1 VINILHYISMTYKAH
16 FFAEI
21 LLKPNL
27 KHLLTQFN
35 LILLNTLPRYLK
47 VIALSFLMCCV
58 YCISFSQ
65 VEDWRNIVETGEPN
79 EKLEA
84 SWELFKYYI
93 STNRDSAKLYAE
105 QSNDL
110 AKSLKDSLVIVKSY
124 NALGYIHKE
133 NGNYTEAIK
142 NYQEAL
148 LIATENQYNDQIKF
162 LLNNLALSHMYLGDY
177 DKSLDYHLR
186 TLELKEKSNDK
197 VGIALTYNNIGLVYY
212 KIGDHEK
219 ALDYFLASLKIKRE
233 NDFKSGI
240 ENSLINI
247 GLAYTGLEDY
257 NKAISAYDEVFE
269 ICGDLCDQQ
278 IALDA
283 YMGSGFSYYT
293 IDNYVKAELNFKR
306 ALKIANKVN
315 DPPNLIIA
323 NLYLSK
329 IKLAENKID
338 SAFIFIASAE
348 SKSNQTD
355 AKTWKMEIDNL
366 YAELYGAEGNYER
379 AYFHEN
385 RYSTLKDSIF
395 NEELIK
401 NLANIQ
407 LDYQEAQTQEII
419 AGKDTQI
426 KRRTQ
431 INLMLG
437 GITILISALL
447 FILYKNIQLKKKAN
461 RRLAEANEIIEHQNK
476 ELTNVNAV
484 LEDRVKERT
493 KELKKTNEALKKSNE
508 ELDNFIYKTSHDI
521 RGPLATLMGV
531 CNIAQIDVK
540 DQKALDYFDKLSL
553 TATRLNEIL
562 SKLLTINQI
571 NNTALQPQKI
581 YVAELVENLAAEQ
594 IMNFKNPKIEISVDI
609 EDSLNLTSDLDLL
622 RVIYGNLISNAIKFR
637 DTSDRRDS
645 FINITATKSNNFI
658 EFNIKDNGIGINETE
673 TEKIFEVFSKATD
686 IADSS
691 GIGLYLVKLAVEK
704 LSGSISFEQT
714 EEGYTAFKVILP
726 A

>member
-1 VINILHYISMTYKAH
+1 M
-16 FFAEI
+16 E
-21 LLKPNL
+21 
-27 KHLLTQFN
+27 HLITQIQ
-35 LILLNTLPRYLK
+35 LIFTNTLLRYLK
-47 VIALSFLMCCV
+47 VPAILIFLFLQYFECTAQNV
-58 YCISFSQ
+58 Q
-65 VEDWRNIVETGEPN
+65 AWKNKVESGKSEEQLV
-79 EKLEA
+79 A
-84 SWELFKYYI
+84 SWELFKHYI
-93 STNRDSAKLYAE
+93 STNRDSARLYAE
-105 QSNDL
+105 KSNL
-110 AKSLKDSLVIVKSY
+110 FAISLQDSLIIVKSY
-124 NALGYIHKE
+124 NALGFIHKE
-133 NGNYTEAIK
+133 NGNYTEAIA
-142 NYQEAL
+142 NYEEAL
-148 LIATENQYNDQIKF
+148 RIANTNNYTDQLKF
-162 LLNNLALSHMYLGDY
+162 LLNNLALSHMYRGDY

-212 KIGDHEK
+212 QIGDYEK
-219 ALDYFLASLKIKRE
+219 ALEYFLASLNIKRE

-257 NKAISAYDEVFE
+257 NKAISTYDEVFE
-269 ICGDLCDQQ
+269 ICGELCDQQ

-293 IDNYVKAELNFKR
+293 IDNYNKAEINFRKALIIAKR
-306 ALKIANKVN
+306 IN
-315 DPPNLIIA
+315 DPANLIIS

-329 IKLAENKID
+329 IKLGENEID
-338 SAFIFIASAE
+338 SAFLFISIAE
-348 SKSNQTD
+348 SESNQTD

-366 YAELYGAEGNYER
+366 YADLYEARGDFEK
-379 AYFHEN
+379 AYYHEN

-437 GITILISALL
+437 GITILVSALL
-447 FILYKNIQLKKKAN
+447 YILYRNIQLKKKAN
-461 RRLAEANEIIEHQNK
+461 RRLAEANDIIEHQNK

-540 DQKALDYFDKLSL
+540 DEKALDYFDKLSL

-581 YVAELVENLAAEQ
+581 YVAELIENLAAEQ
-594 IMNFKNPKIEISVDI
+594 IMNFKNPKVDIRVDI

-645 FINITATKSNNFI
+645 FIKITAGKSNNFI
-658 EFNIKDNGIGINETE
+658 ELNITDNGIGINETE

-704 LSGSISFEQT
+704 LSGSISFEQS
-714 EEGYTAFKVILP
+714 EEGNTVFKVILP

>member
-1 VINILHYISMTYKAH
+1 MES
-16 FFAEI
+16 
-21 LLKPNL
+21 NL
-27 KHLLTQFN
+27 KHLITQIHLIFKN
-35 LILLNTLPRYLK
+35 TLLRCLKIILCCIWLILGYHN
-47 VIALSFLMCCV
+47 S
-58 YCISFSQ
+58 ISQDISEWKEAISNGSD
-65 VEDWRNIVETGEPN
+65 V
-79 EKLEA
+79 EKLENA
-84 SWELFKYYI
+84 WELFKYYRLK
-93 STNRDSAKLYAE
+93 NRDSARYYADYFN
-105 QSNDL
+105 SK
-110 AKSLKDSLVIVKSY
+110 ARSLSDTLNMIKSY
-124 NALGYIHKE
+124 NALGYLERE
-133 NGNYTEAIK
+133 NGDYINSISFYEKGLHLAQMAEF
-142 NYQEAL
+142 NE
-148 LIATENQYNDQIKF
+148 QIKF
-162 LLNNLALSHMYLGDY
+162 LMNNLALVHTYYGNY
-177 DKSLDYHLR
+177 DKSLDYHFQSLNIR
-186 TLELKEKSNDK
+186 EKEGDLK
-197 VGIALTYNNIGLVYY
+197 GIATAYNNIGLVYY
-212 KIGDHEK
+212 QIDDDEK
-219 ALDYFLASLKIKRE
+219 ALNYYLKSLNIRKE
-233 NDFKSGI
+233 NNLQEGT
-240 ENSLINI
+240 ENVLINL
-247 GLAYTGLEDY
+247 GLVYTSLER
-257 NKAISAYDEVFE
+257 YDEALTVYE
-269 ICGDLCDQQ
+269 EVLKTCKEDCGEQF
-278 IALDA
+278 ILDA
-283 YMGSGFSYYT
+283 NVGSGFVFFQMKRYEEAIEPFEKSLEIAEKINSKKDLITANFYLAEIYFRT
-293 IDNYVKAELNFKR
+293 DSLAVAFNYVNKASE
-306 ALKIANKVN
+306 IV
-315 DPPNLIIA
+315 
-323 NLYLSK
+323 Y
-329 IKLAENKID
+329 E
-338 SAFIFIASAE
+338 
-348 SKSNQTD
+348 TD
-355 AKTWKMEIDNL
+355 FQTWKMQIDNL
-366 YAELYGAEGNYER
+366 YAEMFEAQGNFER

-385 RYSTLKDSIF
+385 RYSTLRDSIF

-461 RRLAEANEIIEHQNK
+461 KRLAEANDIIEHQNK

-540 DQKALDYFDKLSL
+540 DEKALDYFDKLSL

-581 YVAELVENLAAEQ
+581 YVAELVENLAVEQ
-594 IMNFKNPKIEISVDI
+594 IMSFKNPKVEINVDI
-609 EDSLNLTSDLDLL
+609 EDGLNLTSDLELL
-622 RVIYGNLISNAIKFR
+622 RVIYGNLINNAIKFR

-645 FINITATKSNNFI
+645 FINISASKTTNSI
-658 EFNIKDNGIGINETE
+658 ELNITDNGIGINETE

-704 LSGSISFEQT
+704 LSGSISFE
-714 EEGYTAFKVILP
+714 ESEDGYTVFKVILP

>member
-1 VINILHYISMTYKAH
+1 M
-16 FFAEI
+16 E
-21 LLKPNL
+21 
-27 KHLLTQFN
+27 HLITQIQ
-35 LILLNTLPRYLK
+35 LIFRNTLLRYFK
-47 VIALSFLMCCV
+47 VLTILFLTLHQNLDCRAQDVQEWKNKIAAGNSEE
-58 YCISFSQ
+58 Q
-65 VEDWRNIVETGEPN
+65 
-79 EKLEA
+79 LEA
-84 SWELFKYYI
+84 SWELFKHYI
-93 STNRDSAKLYAE
+93 STNRDSARLYAE
-105 QSNDL
+105 RSNFF
-110 AKSLKDSLVIVKSY
+110 AISLNDSLLIVKSY
-124 NALGYIHKE
+124 NALGFIHKE
-133 NGNYTEAIK
+133 NGNYTEAIA
-142 NYQEAL
+142 NYKEAL
-148 LIATENQYNDQIKF
+148 SIATIKDYTDQLKF
-162 LLNNLALSHMYLGDY
+162 LLNNLALSHMYRGDY
-177 DKSLDYHLR
+177 DNSLDYHLR
-186 TLELKEKSNDK
+186 TLELKEKTNDK
-197 VGIALTYNNIGLVYY
+197 EGIALTYNNMGLVYY
-212 KIGDHEK
+212 RIGDHEK
-219 ALDYFLASLKIKRE
+219 ALDYFSASLKIKRE
-233 NDFKSGI
+233 NNFRAGI
-240 ENSLINI
+240 ENSLINV
-247 GLAYTGLEDY
+247 GLAYTGLEEYDR
-257 NKAISAYDEVFE
+257 AISTYNEVFD
-269 ICGDLCDQQ
+269 ICADSCNDH

-283 YMGSGFSYYT
+283 YMGMGFSYFKIGNFEKSET
-293 IDNYVKAELNFKR
+293 NFRKAI
-306 ALKIANKVN
+306 KIAKRIN
-315 DPPNLIIA
+315 DPANLIIS

-329 IKLAENKID
+329 IKLRERKID
-338 SAFIFIASAE
+338 SAFLFVSKAE
-348 SKSNQTD
+348 SQSNQTD

-366 YAELYGAEGNYER
+366 YADLYEAQGDYQK

-407 LDYQEAQTQEII
+407 LEYQEAQTQEII
-419 AGKDTQI
+419 AGKDSQI

-437 GITILISALL
+437 GITLLISALL
-447 FILYKNIQLKKKAN
+447 YILYRNVQLKKKAN
-461 RRLAEANEIIEHQNK
+461 KKLAEANEIIEDQNK

-540 DQKALDYFDKLSL
+540 DDKALDYFDKLSL

-581 YVAELVENLAAEQ
+581 YIAELVENLAAEQ
-594 IMNFKNPKIEISVDI
+594 IMSYKNPKVEIDI
-609 EDSLNLTSDLDLL
+609 DIADNLNLTSDLDLL
-622 RVIYGNLISNAIKFR
+622 RVIYGNLINNAIKFR
-637 DTSDRRDS
+637 DTSDRKDS
-645 FINITATKSNNFI
+645 FIKIVAYKNANSIGFEI
-658 EFNIKDNGIGINETE
+658 IDNGIGINETE

-704 LSGSISFEQT
+704 LSGTITFDQT
-714 EEGYTAFKVILP
+714 DEGFTLFKVVLP

>member
-1 VINILHYISMTYKAH
+1 MKQ
-16 FFAEI
+16 
-21 LLKPNL
+21 K
-27 KHLLTQFN
+27 LTQFHLIFTN
-35 LILLNTLPRYLK
+35 TLLGYLKLVFTLILFASS
-47 VIALSFLMCCV
+47 I
-58 YCISFSQ
+58 
-65 VEDWRNIVETGEPN
+65 ETGYTQNVQKWKEVFEN
-79 EKLEA
+79 EVKDQQLVA
-84 SWELFKYYI
+84 SWELFKHYRTI
-93 STNRDSAKLYAE
+93 NKDSAYFYAE
-105 QSNDL
+105 LNNRLSLELSDTL
-110 AKSLKDSLVIVKSY
+110 SIIKSF
-124 NALGYIHKE
+124 NALGYLNKE
-133 NGNYTEAIK
+133 DANYANAIN
-142 NYQEAL
+142 NYESGLELARLANHQ
-148 LIATENQYNDQIKF
+148 NQIKF
-162 LLNNLALSHMYLGDY
+162 LLNNLALVHTYYGNY
-177 DKSLDYHLR
+177 DKSLSYHFQSLR
-186 TLELKEKSNDK
+186 IRENENDLKGMA
-197 VGIALTYNNIGLVYY
+197 VAYNNIGLVYY
-212 KIGDHEK
+212 QVGDNEK
-219 ALDYFLASLKIKRE
+219 ALSYFNQSLELERSI
-233 NDFKSGI
+233 NGGGI
-240 ENSLINI
+240 QESLINI
-247 GLAYTGLEDY
+247 GLVNTSLSNYDEALKAYNEVIEICTENDCVDQVLLKANSGSGIAFIELQDFGNAKIRFLVARNLAIQLEDIVSQIITDY
-257 NKAISAYDEVFE
+257 YISIIFQKQNKY
-269 ICGDLCDQQ
+269 
-278 IALDA
+278 
-283 YMGSGFSYYT
+283 
-293 IDNYVKAELNFKR
+293 
-306 ALKIANKVN
+306 
-315 DPPNLIIA
+315 
-323 NLYLSK
+323 
-329 IKLAENKID
+329 D
-338 SAFIFIASAE
+338 SAFIKLNEASNLV
-348 SKSNQTD
+348 KSTD
-355 AKTWKMEIDNL
+355 AKAWKMEIDNL
-366 YAELYGAEGNYER
+366 YAELYEEKGNYEK
-379 AYFHEN
+379 AYLHKN
-385 RYSTLKDSIF
+385 RYSLLRDSIY
-395 NEELIK
+395 NEDLIK

-645 FINITATKSNNFI
+645 FINITAAKSNNFI